1 MRASDRL
8 MNLNVSLQVFKDI
21 NDSVCV
27 EYERS
32 FVIGDG
38 VEIGTVG
45 RGSDFEKACE
55 DYLNKISGKKLRI
68 YDPYT
73 NDRREVTVL

>member
-1 MRASDRL
+1 MKASDRL
-8 MNLNVSLQVFKDI
+8 MSLNVRLEVFKDI

-32 FVIGDG
+32 FVVGDG

-45 RGSDFEKACE
+45 RGSDFEVACE
-55 DYLNKISGKKLRI
+55 DYLNQITGKKLRI
-68 YDPYT
+68 YNPLDHS
-73 NDRREVTVL
+73 NKEIIVL